1 MSVENPLAL
10 THTQHRGEMSSSK
23 NVLITGCSAGG
34 IGHALAIEFHAKGFH
49 VFATARRLDSMQE
62 LSARGIETLKL
73 DVTDADAIRT
83 LRDEI
88 AVKTGGTLDI
98 LVNNAGQAYP
108 VAITD
113 MEMDRV
119 REIFEVNLFA
129 PMAMVKEFSRLLIA
143 AGDARVVHIGS
154 ISGIMPVPF
163 SAAYNTSKAALHSFC
178 NTARVELAPFNV
190 KVLNILSGG
199 VKSNISRGGG
209 IPDDSLYKG
218 MEDLYQ
224 EKRINASQRSAMP
237 AAAYARIV
245 VAESMKA
252 KPRAWIWAGHNSFL
266 VWFMD
271 TFLARTAF
279 DYLMNK
285 TFGMDEFSAR
295 LVSGKAK
302 VE

>member
-1 MSVENPLAL
+1 MTSR
-10 THTQHRGEMSSSK
+10 QKS
-23 NVLITGCSAGG
+23 VLITGCSAGG
-34 IGHALAIEFHAKGFH
+34 IGHALAIEFHNIGLH

-73 DVTDADAIRT
+73 DVTDTEAICKI
-83 LRDEI
+83 RDEI
-88 AVKTGGTLDI
+88 AVRTGGKLDV

-113 MEMDRV
+113 MEMDHV
-119 REIFEVNLFA
+119 RQIFEVNLFA
-129 PMAMVKEFSRLLIA
+129 PMVLVKEFSRLLIA

-178 NTARVELAPFNV
+178 NTARVELAPFNALQV
-190 KVLNILSGG
+190 LSGG
-199 VKSNISRGGG
+199 VRSNISRGGAL
-209 IPDDSLYKG
+209 PNDSLYKG

-224 EKRINASQRSAMP
+224 EKRINASQRGAMP
-237 AAAYARIV
+237 TDTYARV
-245 VAESMKA
+245 VVNQTMKF
-252 KPRAWIWAGHNSFL
+252 KPRAWIWVGHNSFL

-271 TFLARTAF
+271 TFLARSAF

-285 TFGMDEFSAR
+285 TFGMNEFSAR
-295 LVSGKAK
+295 IAGGKIK
-302 VE
+302 ID

>member
-1 MSVENPLAL
+1 MS
-10 THTQHRGEMSSSK
+10 RKK

-49 VFATARRLDSMQE
+49 VFATGRRLDSMLD
-62 LSARGIETLKL
+62 LSAQGIQTLKL

-83 LRDEI
+83 IRDEI
-88 AVKTGGTLDI
+88 AVKTGGKLDV

-113 MEMDRV
+113 MEPECV
-119 REIFEVNLFA
+119 RAIFEVNLFA
-129 PMAMVKEFSRLLIA
+129 PMTMVKEFSHLLIA

-163 SAAYNTSKAALHSFC
+163 SAAYNASKAGLHSFC

-190 KVLNILSGG
+190 KVINILTGG
-199 VKSNISRGGG
+199 VQSNISRGGAL
-209 IPDDSLYKG
+209 PDDSLYKG

-224 EKRINASQRSAMP
+224 EKRINASQRGALP
-237 AAAYARIV
+237 TDAYARIV
-245 VAESMKA
+245 VAESMKT
-252 KPRAWIWAGHNSFL
+252 KPRAWVWAGKNSLL

-279 DYLMNK
+279 DWVMNK
-285 TFGMDEFSAR
+285 TFGMNEFAAR
-295 LVSGKAK
+295 LTSGKIK
-302 VE
+302 ID

>member
-1 MSVENPLAL
+1 MASA
-10 THTQHRGEMSSSK
+10 K

-62 LSARGIETLKL
+62 LSAQGIETLKL

-83 LRDEI
+83 LRDQI
-88 AVKTGGTLDI
+88 ATKTGGTLDI

-143 AGDARVVHIGS
+143 AGDGRVVHIGS

-178 NTARVELAPFNV
+178 NTARVEFAPFNV

-199 VKSNISRGGG
+199 VKSNISRGGEL
-209 IPDDSLYKG
+209 PDDSLFKG

-224 EKRINASQRSAMP
+224 EKRINASQRKFDASSHTPANFVSSGGAMP
-237 AAAYARIV
+237 TDIYARIV
-245 VAESMKA
+245 VAESMKT
-252 KPRAWIWAGHNSFL
+252 KPRAWVWAGHNAFL

-285 TFGMDEFSAR
+285 TFGMNEFSAR
-295 LVSGKAK
+295 LAVGKVK
-302 VE
+302 ID